1 MKVEKNTLSE
11 IGTELKDSIL
21 SIPNQILSL
30 VYINNKEITT
40 LVDLAVFEDMLPIL
54 DLNPETMLKDW
65 FSFIVF

>member
-54 DLNPETMLKDW
+54 DLNPKPC
-65 FSFIVF
+65 

>member
-54 DLNPETMLKDW
+54 DLNPETVLKDW